1 MGQFFFLGKCRARCD
16 SPGMEVTSSG
26 VGMWSMAS
34 GISLTWAFSRLIVV
48 SPAIG
53 VMRRPLI
60 LKVFVG
66 GPTPC
71 NVAIVCFVG
80 ILSAS
85 SMANCSTASGHT
97 NVISA
102 WRSIMAIPSMDLF
115 DLGYCRRTG
124 HVQLKFLVNSARP

>member
-16 SPGMEVTSSG
+16 SPGMEETSSG

-34 GISLTWAFSRLIVV
+34 GISLTWAFCKLIVV
-48 SPAIG
+48 SPASG
-53 VMRRPLI
+53 LTRRPLM

-66 GPTPC
+66 GPMPC
-71 NVAIVCFVG
+71 NVAIVCCVG
-80 ILSAS
+80 IWSAS
-85 SMANCSTASGHT
+85 SMANCSIAFGHT

-124 HVQLKFLVNSARP
+124 HVQLKFLVNNTRP